1 MFLQIPLG
9 MEADGLRRLEQI
21 EVETLLVKHQLL
33 EQAKE
38 SLVGMKRQLV
48 RWVEVLLF

>member
-1 MFLQIPLG
+1 MQILLG

-21 EVETLLVKHQLL
+21 EVETLSVRHQLL